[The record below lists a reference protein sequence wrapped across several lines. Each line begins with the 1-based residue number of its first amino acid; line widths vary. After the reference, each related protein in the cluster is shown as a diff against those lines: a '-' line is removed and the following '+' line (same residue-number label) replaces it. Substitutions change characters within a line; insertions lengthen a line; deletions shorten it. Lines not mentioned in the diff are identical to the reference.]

1 MVKLSEEVAEA
12 LKAAKGRPIAVD
24 VPGFD
29 HRFVVIDQAEYDAA
43 MAELELQKNAALIR
57 EGIAD
62 VEAGRTSPL
71 DEAMDR
77 VRNVLLLR
85 KADDALR

>member
-29 HRFVVIDQAEYDAA
+29 HRFVVVDQAEYDAA
-43 MAELELQKNAALIR
+43 MAELELQKNVSLIR

-62 VEAGRTSPL
+62 VEAGRVQPL
-71 DEAMDR
+71 EEAMDDIR
-77 VRNVLLLR
+77 RELGFR
-85 KADDALR
+85 PRQTT

>member
-43 MAELELQKNAALIR
+43 MAELELQKNVALIR

-62 VEAGRTSPL
+62 VEAGRVQPL
-71 DEAMDR
+71 EEAMDDIR
-77 VRNVLLLR
+77 RELGFR
-85 KADDALR
+85 PRQTT

>member
-1 MVKLSEEVAEA
+1 VE
-12 LKAAKGRPIAVD
+12 
-24 VPGFD
+24 VPGFE
-29 HRFVVIDQAEYDAA
+29 HRFVVIDQAEYYAA
-43 MAELELQKNAALIR
+43 MAELDLQKNVALIR
-57 EGIAD
+57 EGISD

>member
-12 LKAAKGRPIAVD
+12 LKAAKGGPIAVD
-24 VPGFD
+24 VPGFER
-29 HRFVVIDQAEYDAA
+29 RFVVVDQSEYDAA

-57 EGIAD
+57 EGLAD
-62 VEAGRTSPL
+62 VEAGRTAPL

-77 VRNVLLLR
+77 VRNVLLRR
-85 KADDALR
+85 KADEALR